1 MVVPTQHCV
10 KTTVSGARESNHGS
24 SEATLLLRISVFLS
38 VTCSDKH
45 LIGLSTTETPG
56 KPIDGVGT

>member
-45 LIGLSTTETPG
+45 LIGLLG
-56 KPIDGVGT
+56 G